1 MTPAMNTSY
10 PDISTKASHARTA
23 PRGVTSSCVVG
34 LRALLVQ
41 LRPVLAASRRKA
53 ATDVARAA
61 PQLELAQ

>member
-41 LRPVLAASRRKA
+41 LRPALAASRKA